1 MTRLPNSNTN
11 TSGLSDIMDILS
23 LLASSQDI
31 IQIGVEGIDSVSLN
45 WIGNLIKW
53 LFDAMGGI
61 YGAVALGAIC
71 FTLILKTI
79 VLPLDIYSRVKT
91 KKQALIMEDMKPQ
104 MEKLKKQY
112 ANDEQMYNQ
121 KYQELQKS
129 SGYSPFAACLPTI
142 VSLVI
147 FMIVFASFSTYSNY
161 AVLESYN
168 NLVKAYNSSVAIY
181 MTDTETETDNQK
193 FLWIVDGGDV
203 IDLQNEEEEADEAL
217 LNGTR
222 QYRILY
228 DNFQAYYESV
238 NGGEDPF
245 AGMTSEYDKNEVVVK
260 FVQENAQDAVVDS
273 YEVNSQSSKFLWIK
287 NMWYPDSMLNYEVPT
302 FTKFS
307 SSVTR
312 ASSAIPSNYEE
323 SYDEVT
329 AKLTTQKS
337 NYNGYFVLIV
347 LAIGIM
353 FLQQFIMMR
362 TQKTTNELST
372 VDDSGKKQSKW
383 MMIIMPIIYAFFS
396 FFYSAAF
403 SLYMITNVTYSLV
416 STLIINKVVAVRFAK
431 KKDQILAKSRSK
443 RSRKK

>member
-1 MTRLPNSNTN
+1 
-11 TSGLSDIMDILS
+11 MDILS

>member
-1 MTRLPNSNTN
+1 MEW
-11 TSGLSDIMDILS
+11 LS
-23 LLASSQDI
+23 LLATMSQDN
-31 IQIGVEGIDSVSLN
+31 IQIGVDAIGSVALG

-91 KKQALIMEDMKPQ
+91 KKQALVMEEMKPQ

-112 ANDEQMYNQ
+112 ANDQQMYNQ
-121 KYQELQKS
+121 KFQELQKAH
-129 SGYSPFAACLPTI
+129 GYSPLAACLPTLI
-142 VSLVI
+142 SLII
-147 FMIVFASFSTYSNY
+147 FMIVFSSFSTYSNY
-161 AVLESYN
+161 AVLTTYN
-168 NLVKAYNSSVAIY
+168 DLVSAYNSSVIVY
-181 MTDTETETDNQK
+181 VIDNDLGLEGDTEPSHFLLRVDDETADTEAE
-193 FLWIVDGGDV
+193 DGED
-203 IDLQNEEEEADEAL
+203 EADVLAK
-217 LNGTR
+217 GTAEYKIVYER
-222 QYRILY
+222 
-228 DNFQAYYESV
+228 FQAYYASV
-238 NGGEDPF
+238 NSGADPF
-245 AGMTSEYDKNEVVVK
+245 EGMTSEYDKNEVVVN
-260 FVQENAQDAVVDS
+260 FVQGGAREAAADYYHEHS
-273 YEVNSQSSKFLWIK
+273 KSQKFLWIK
-287 NMWYPDSMLNYEVPT
+287 NLWYPDSMLNYEMPT
-302 FTKFS
+302 FSNFS
-307 SSVTR
+307 SSITR
-312 ASSAIPSNYEE
+312 ASSGIPSNYEE

-329 AKLTTQKS
+329 ANLTTEKS

-362 TQKTTNELST
+362 TQKTTSELST

-403 SLYMITNVTYSLV
+403 SIYMITNVTYSLI

-431 KKDQILAKSRSK
+431 KKEVAMETK
-443 RSRKK
+443 RNRKLVTKGKKTK

>member
-1 MTRLPNSNTN
+1 ME
-11 TSGLSDIMDILS
+11 ILS
-23 LLASSQDI
+23 LLASSSHDI

-112 ANDEQMYNQ
+112 ANDQQMYNQ
-121 KYQELQKS
+121 KYQELQKAN
-129 SGYSPFAACLPTI
+129 GYSPFAACLPMI

-147 FMIVFASFSTYSNY
+147 FMIVFASFSTYSNF

-168 NLVKAYNSSVAIY
+168 NLVRMYNSSVSIY
-181 MTDTETETDNQK
+181 MTEDENDAETEH
-193 FLWIVDGGDV
+193 FLWVVDGGEI
-203 IDLQNEEEEADEAL
+203 IDAEDDEAL

-222 QYRILY
+222 QYKILY
-228 DNFQAYYESV
+228 DNFQSYYEAENSGV
-238 NGGEDPF
+238 DPF
-245 AGMTSEYDKNEVVVK
+245 EGMVSEYDKNEVVVS
-260 FVQENAQDAVVDS
+260 FVQKNARQAVADG
-273 YEVNSQSSKFLWIK
+273 YDDNSKSSRFLWIK

-307 SSVTR
+307 SAVTR

-329 AKLTTQKS
+329 ANLTTQKS
-337 NYNGYFVLIV
+337 RYNGYFVLIV

-372 VDDSGKKQSKW
+372 VDDSGKRQSRW

-396 FFYSAAF
+396 FFYS
-403 SLYMITNVTYSLV
+403 
-416 STLIINKVVAVRFAK
+416 
-431 KKDQILAKSRSK
+431 
-443 RSRKK
+443 

>member
-1 MTRLPNSNTN
+1 ME
-11 TSGLSDIMDILS
+11 ILS
-23 LLASSQDI
+23 LLASASQDI

-112 ANDEQMYNQ
+112 ANDEKMYSQ
-121 KYQELQKS
+121 KYQELQKAN
-129 SGYSPFAACLPTI
+129 GYSPLAACLPTI

-147 FMIVFASFSTYSNY
+147 FMIVFAAFSTYSNY
-161 AVLESYN
+161 AVLDSYN
-168 NLVKAYNSSVAIY
+168 ELVKAYNSSVAIY
-181 MTDTETETDNQK
+181 MTADENDTDPQH
-193 FLWIVDGGDV
+193 FLLLVDGEI
-203 IDLQNEEEEADEAL
+203 IDAENDEAL
-217 LNGTR
+217 LSGTR
-222 QYRILY
+222 QYRIMY
-228 DNFQAYYESV
+228 DQFQTYYATQD
-238 NGGEDPF
+238 GHTGEDPF
-245 AGMTSEYDKNEVVVK
+245 EGMTSEYDKNEVVVE
-260 FVQENAQDAVVDS
+260 FVQNNAQDAVVEKYS
-273 YEVNSQSSKFLWIK
+273 ENTQSSKFLWIK
-287 NMWYPDSMLNYEVPT
+287 NMWYPDSMLNYEVPN

-307 SSVTR
+307 SAITR
-312 ASSAIPSNYEE
+312 ASSAIPANYEE
-323 SYDEVT
+323 SYNEVT
-329 AKLTTQKS
+329 AKLSDQKS

-362 TQKTTNELST
+362 TQKTTSELST
-372 VDDSGKKQSKW
+372 VDDSGKRQNKW

-403 SLYMITNVTYSLV
+403 SLYMITNVTYSLI

-431 KKDQILAKSRSK
+431 RKDQILAKSRSK
-443 RSRKK
+443 RSKKK

>member
-1 MTRLPNSNTN
+1 ME
-11 TSGLSDIMDILS
+11 ILS

-112 ANDEQMYNQ
+112 ANDQQMYNQ
-121 KYQELQKS
+121 KYQELQKA
-129 SGYSPFAACLPTI
+129 SGYSPFAACLPMI

-168 NLVKAYNSSVAIY
+168 NLVKAYNSSVSVY
-181 MTDTETETDNQK
+181 MTLDENDTNNEH
-193 FLWIVDGGDV
+193 FLLVVDGGELLDAS
-203 IDLQNEEEEADEAL
+203 DDEAL
-217 LNGTR
+217 LSGTR

-228 DNFQAYYESV
+228 DQFQAYYESE
-238 NGGEDPF
+238 NGGTDPF
-245 AGMTSEYDKNEVVVK
+245 EGMVSEYDKNEVVVE
-260 FVQENAQDAVVDS
+260 FVQNNAQDAVVDA

-302 FTKFS
+302 YTKFS
-307 SSVTR
+307 SSITR
-312 ASSAIPSNYEE
+312 ASDAIPSNYEE
-323 SYDEVT
+323 SYNEVT

-372 VDDSGKKQSKW
+372 VDDSGKKTSKW

-403 SLYMITNVTYSLV
+403 SIYMITNVTYTLV

-431 KKDQILAKSRSK
+431 RKDQILAKSRSK
-443 RSRKK
+443 RSKKK

>member
-1 MTRLPNSNTN
+1 ME
-11 TSGLSDIMDILS
+11 ILS

-31 IQIGVEGIDSVSLN
+31 IQIGVEGIDSVKLN

-112 ANDEQMYNQ
+112 ANDQQMYNQ
-121 KYQELQKS
+121 KYQELQKAN
-129 SGYSPFAACLPTI
+129 GYSPFAACLPMI

-168 NLVKAYNSSVAIY
+168 NLVVEYNKSVAVY
-181 MTDTETETDNQK
+181 MTDDENEANPQH
-193 FLWIVDGGDV
+193 FLLVVDGGLMDP
-203 IDLQNEEEEADEAL
+203 DSDESL
-217 LNGTR
+217 MSGTR

-228 DNFQAYYESV
+228 DNFQSYYITQ
-238 NGGEDPF
+238 NGADPF
-245 AGMTSEYDKNEVVVK
+245 EGMASEYDKNEVVVE
-260 FVQENAQDAVVDS
+260 FVQENAQQAVADAYSD
-273 YEVNSQSSKFLWIK
+273 NTKSSKFLWIK
-287 NMWYPDSMLNYEVPT
+287 NMWYPDSMLNREVPN
-302 FTKFS
+302 FSKFS
-307 SSVTR
+307 SSITR
-312 ASSAIPSNYEE
+312 ASSAIPANYEE

-372 VDDSGKKQSKW
+372 VDDSGKRQSKW

-403 SLYMITNVTYSLV
+403 SLYMITNVTYTLV

-431 KKDQILAKSRSK
+431 RKDQILAKSRSK
-443 RSRKK
+443 RSRKR